1 MLIGSINRS
10 IRIGFTKDI
19 YDKYHQ
25 TEMSSIVSD
34 FANLYYPEF
43 EKLDEV

>member
-10 IRIGFTKDI
+10 IRIGFIKDL

-25 TEMSSIVSD
+25 TEMLPIVSD

-43 EKLDEV
+43 EKLDEM